1 MRPRLVHGWLGVV
14 LLMVA
19 CWGCLEESEDSGKKS
34 VYKTSTEDAAKTS
47 PEDAEEKSEQWNK
60 TRHQNE
66 AERIEAFIARD
77 PSRGWQELMG
87 GVYFSSIPQERLSSM
102 GPALSSW
109 APQLGDFVHWDWT
122 AYDLDGDSLLS
133 GKGAF
138 QLGYTDTVP
147 RVFHD
152 LAPTIGHEH
161 QVSALSPSEFAFR
174 VRGIPG
180 KVSPYTPVR
189 FEAIQER
196 SVRDTMWWGQ
206 VIRAEASEQA
216 WLRAFGHQVLDET
229 VATSITPDVWAMIH
243 KTMDEPIESGQVLNL
258 AIRTSDVFGT
268 VQHTTHMEWVV
279 GAPDQLVPGVEL
291 AMSEFRDASA
301 LTVWVTSEQAF
312 GTDGIPSIGLEA
324 HAPVRFDIEVE

>member
-1 MRPRLVHGWLGVV
+1 M
-14 LLMVA
+14 
-19 CWGCLEESEDSGKKS
+19 
-34 VYKTSTEDAAKTS
+34 
-47 PEDAEEKSEQWNK
+47 
-60 TRHQNE
+60 
-66 AERIEAFIARD
+66 
-77 PSRGWQELMG
+77 
-87 GVYFSSIPQERLSSM
+87 
-102 GPALSSW
+102 
-109 APQLGDFVHWDWT
+109 
-122 AYDLDGDSLLS
+122 
-133 GKGAF
+133 
-138 QLGYTDTVP
+138 
-147 RVFHD
+147 FHD

-196 SVRDTMWWGQ
+196 SVRDTTWWGQ

-268 VQHTTHMEWVV
+268 VEHTTHMEWVV

-324 HAPVRFDIEVE
+324 HAPVRFDIEVK